1 MAIATMTAL
10 EGQLANHSALPL
22 RATLGSTMLYH
33 GISKLKPEGLEQT
46 SQFFESLGLKPARPL
61 ALATAWTETVAGV
74 LSVLGIGTRVAALS
88 ILATQAVAIAK
99 VHGSKGFD
107 NLKGGYEFNL
117 SLIAAAL
124 GLLLGGPGKLSV
136 HETVRPRMRRRS
148 GLGLLRRKSISPLG
162 RLALLLG

>member
-1 MAIATMTAL
+1 MATMTLMTL

-33 GISKLKPEGLEQT
+33 GLSKLKPEGLEQT
-46 SQFFESLGLKPARPL
+46 SQFFDSIGLKPARPL
-61 ALATAWTETVAGV
+61 AVATAWTETLAGT
-74 LSVLGIGTRVAALS
+74 LSLLGIGTRVAALS

-99 VHGSKGFD
+99 VHASKGFD

-136 HETVRPRMRRRS
+136 HQAIRPHRRWS
-148 GLGLLRRKSISPLG
+148 LLRRKSLSPLG

>member
-1 MAIATMTAL
+1 MAVATMTAL
-10 EGQLANHSALPL
+10 EGQLANHSTLPL

-33 GISKLKPEGLEQT
+33 GISKLNREGLEQT
-46 SQFFESLGLKPARPL
+46 SQFFENVGLKPARPL
-61 ALATAWTETVAGV
+61 ALATALTETLAGA
-74 LSVLGIGTRVAALS
+74 LSLLGIGTRVAALS
-88 ILATQAVAIAK
+88 ILVTQAVAIAK

-124 GLLLGGPGKLSV
+124 GLLLGGPGNLSV
-136 HETVRPRMRRRS
+136 HHAVRPRLGR
-148 GLGLLRRKSISPLG
+148 GLLRRKSVSPLG